1 MKARYLLLLGVVAGC
16 DPDVEDGPISPP
28 PPPPPIVTAPPVAAQ
43 VNVPADYG
51 LHDTFVRDGIA
62 FLSAWNTGITILDV
76 GGAGKDGSPGN
87 PVLLSTTRLSNGSL
101 ASPAIHNAWWF
112 HNAANGERRYLFVGQ
127 EGPGIVGST
136 SGGDI
141 KVVDVSN
148 LEAPVEVAFF
158 RIPGAGTHNFWVDE
172 VRQVLYAAYYQVGVV
187 AIDVS
192 GTLSG
197 DLASREIARRRM
209 SPMSYTWGVMLANN
223 RLYVSDMVDGF
234 WQLNPETL
242 QVVAGGNNVTDR
254 YGSDLWIRGNHAYTG
269 TWGGSPR
276 SGQRGNAVKIWELS
290 PSGAPE
296 LADSIVIEGV
306 YTISDIQVSDNGRLL
321 VFSVEGPTD
330 AGLYVYDLQ
339 GSATDPVKVGY
350 VNVVQGLHTVTLSR
364 IGTRLYAFA
373 ARNPAS
379 PALIIYDLS
388 DYER

>member
-1 MKARYLLLLGVVAGC
+1 MKSRYLLALIVLAGC

-43 VNVPADYG
+43 VSVPADYG
-51 LHDTFVRDGIA
+51 LHDSFVRDGVA
-62 FLSAWNTGITILDV
+62 FLSVWNTGLTILDV
-76 GGAGKDGSPGN
+76 GGGGRDGTPEN
-87 PVLLSTTRLSNGSL
+87 PVLLSTTHLSNGSL
-101 ASPAIHNAWWF
+101 PTPAIHNAWWF
-112 HNAANGERRYLFVGQ
+112 HNATNGQRKYLFVGQ
-127 EGPGIVGST
+127 EGPGVVGST

-148 LEAPVEVAFF
+148 LQAPVEVAFF

-197 DLASREIARRRM
+197 DLASREIARIRM
-209 SPMSYTWGVMLANN
+209 TPASYTWGVMLANN

-234 WQLNPETL
+234 WQLDPQTL
-242 QVVAGGNNVTDR
+242 QVIAGGNNVTDR
-254 YGSDLWIRGNHAYTG
+254 YGSDLWVRGNRAYTG
-269 TWGGSPR
+269 TWGSSPR
-276 SGQRGNAVKIWELS
+276 NGARGDAVKIWNLS
-290 PSGAPE
+290 SSGAPE

-306 YTISDIQVSDNGRLL
+306 FTISDIQVSDNGRLL

-339 GSATDPVKVGY
+339 GVTQEPVRVGY

-373 ARNPAS
+373 ARNPAN